1 MKHPHHRIAE
11 YDFRWPR
18 VPLNVVLVNPEI
30 PPNTGNVARLCAAT
44 GSRLHLVEPL
54 GFRLDDAKL
63 RRAGLDYWDAIRVE
77 VHPDWES
84 CLEAL
89 APPPGRLHLYST
101 ASGRRYDRADYRG
114 GDTLVFG
121 CETQGLP
128 DTILDAHRDAVLG
141 IPIRT
146 DHVRSLNLS
155 TAVGIAVYHAL
166 HVIDSAA
173 RAESRPGAIP

>member
-44 GSRLHLVEPL
+44 GSRLHLVRPL

-63 RRAGLDYWDAIRVE
+63 RRAGLGYWDAIRVE
-77 VHPDWES
+77 VHPDWPS
-84 CLEAL
+84 CLAAL
-89 APPPGRLHLYST
+89 APPPGRMHLYST
-101 ASGRRYDRADYRG
+101 ASGRRHDLADYRE

-128 DTILDAHRDAVLG
+128 DAILDAHRDAVLG

-155 TAVGIAVYHAL
+155 TAVGIVVYHVL
-166 HVIDSAA
+166 HVLDAAA
-173 RAESRPGAIP
+173 RAQ

>member
-77 VHPDWES
+77 IHPDWES
-84 CLEAL
+84 CLAAL
-89 APPPGRLHLYST
+89 SPAPGRMHL
-101 ASGRRYDRADYRG
+101 
-114 GDTLVFG
+114 
-121 CETQGLP
+121 
-128 DTILDAHRDAVLG
+128 
-141 IPIRT
+141 
-146 DHVRSLNLS
+146 
-155 TAVGIAVYHAL
+155 
-166 HVIDSAA
+166 
-173 RAESRPGAIP
+173 